1 MHQGLKLVE
10 PPRLAQQIT
19 DDVRDIYQDLPRRA
33 QMEAPTLLKD
43 LHWTPLEGPGIYI
56 YMSYVIC
63 RTKNH
68 RGGSVARI

>member
-19 DDVRDIYQDLPRRA
+19 HDVRDIYQDLPRRA